1 MVEREE
7 CSGAVEGSLVGYV
20 VWVGMVRSSV
30 VGVRMVSGMV
40 EDYKG
45 GIYRD

>member
-1 MVEREE
+1 MY
-7 CSGAVEGSLVGYV
+7 SGAVEGSLVGYV

-30 VGVRMVSGMV
+30 VGVIRMVSGMV